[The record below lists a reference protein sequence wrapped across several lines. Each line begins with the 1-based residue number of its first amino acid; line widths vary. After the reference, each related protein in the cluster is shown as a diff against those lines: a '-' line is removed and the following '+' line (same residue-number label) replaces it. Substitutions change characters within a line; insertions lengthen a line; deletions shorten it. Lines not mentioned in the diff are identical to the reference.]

1 MIHSF
6 LNIESDFVKWSI
18 ILKLHVR
25 DLLDQG
31 GEGGE
36 EVSHVEERLEVLAGR
51 GNYGYFIII
60 G

>member
-1 MIHSF
+1 M
-6 LNIESDFVKWSI
+6 LECD
-18 ILKLHVR
+18 LL

-36 EVSHVEERLEVLAGR
+36 EVSHVEERLEILAGR